1 MPSLQGRAPKSAYQE
16 LLKINNTG
24 AGIDGTLRN
33 IEDGAGNQTGIQI
46 GTNMVA
52 IFGYQF
58 PASGFAANQVL
69 RINSANNAF
78 EWHTITTDDLA
89 DINLYAPL
97 SSPAFTGVPT
107 APTAL
112 MGTNNTQ
119 IANTEFVNTAI
130 PSQVSHLAND
140 AGYLTALTAPVTS
153 VAGRTGAIT
162 LAVTDVSGASPSA
175 SPMLTGSPMAPT
187 PVSSDNSTLIATT
200 AHVKTTT
207 FNASGTLSTTSANIT
222 IGTDGGQ
229 VLAVN
234 ATTTGLAITLPD
246 LASVSQGWTV
256 TIYNN
261 DTISTQTFTIETNNS
276 DLITLNGTSTNQL
289 TADIGITY
297 ILMALPAFNRWSVF
311 KSS

>member
-1 MPSLQGRAPKSAYQE
+1 MPSLQGRAPTSAYQE
-16 LLKINNTG
+16 LLKINNTS
-24 AGIDGTLRN
+24 AGLDGTLRN

-46 GTNMVA
+46 GTNKVA

-58 PASGFAANQVL
+58 PASGFTAGQVL
-69 RINSANNAF
+69 RINAENNAF

-89 DINLYAPL
+89 GITLYAPL
-97 SSPAFTGVPT
+97 ESPAFTGVPT

-119 IANTEFVNTAI
+119 IANTEFVNAAV

-140 AGYLTALTAPVTS
+140 SGYVTASTAPVTS
-153 VAGRTGAIT
+153 VAGRMGAIT
-162 LAVTDVSGASPSA
+162 LGVTDVSGASPLA
-175 SPMLTGSPMAPT
+175 SPSLTGSPTAPT
-187 PVSSDNSTLIATT
+187 PLASDNSTLIATT

-207 FNASGTLSTTSANIT
+207 FNASGTLSTISSNTT
-222 IGTDGGQ
+222 IGTAGGQ

-234 ATTTGLAITLPD
+234 ATTTLTLALPA
-246 LASVSQGWTV
+246 LATVSQGWIV

-261 DTISTQTFTIETNNS
+261 DAVSTQAFTIETNGS
-276 DLITLNGTSTNQL
+276 DLITLNGTSTSQL
-289 TADIGITY
+289 TADIGFTY